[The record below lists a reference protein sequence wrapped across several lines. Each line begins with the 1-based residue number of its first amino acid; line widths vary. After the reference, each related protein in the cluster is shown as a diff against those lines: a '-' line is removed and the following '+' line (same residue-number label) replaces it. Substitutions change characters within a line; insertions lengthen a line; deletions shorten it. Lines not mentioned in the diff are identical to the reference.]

1 MSVIAR
7 GQITL
12 VDLNDIITQPT
23 PPDKP
28 KEDMLWM
35 NTGVNPPVLMVY
47 KGGQWIKQDD
57 FTETEEYK
65 TITTT
70 LKKNTSEIQTLKNEI
85 DLKVSQTEVV
95 NTVNTAINKTETKFN
110 ESISDINI
118 SLDGITNTVSR
129 VESNV
134 STIDGKVNSLNTKMS
149 AVEQKVTPDAIIN
162 TVKASQ
168 TNGKNTFVQ
177 TSTWEQ
183 KNDEIVA
190 TFKSSGGYNIL
201 RNGKATLDTSFWA
214 SNGGGISRSTDSIY
228 KTCFKTTLPSGIKYN
243 GEDNSGSVRL
253 KNNTHYVYEAMI
265 KSSTVISGGSAAP
278 LYFWCG
284 ATATTTGQ
292 SQCSIVDYQQA
303 VPKTNTWTKCYV
315 HILTKA
321 SGEVWFTPFIYT
333 GGSLTGDIWVTE
345 ISLSESSISL
355 PYTPHPNEVYDG
367 IVSID
372 KNGVTVSASNVN
384 SKTNM
389 SANGF
394 KITKVRENED
404 VFKVDRNGE
413 LSIKGKITVTSG
425 SQVPTNVLQGTIS
438 NSQLATD
445 IKNDIAAGVNASSV
459 ASAAQS
465 VANAAQT
472 AANSAN
478 TKAENAQN
486 TANTANTNA
495 TNAQNTANSAN
506 TKAENAQST
515 ASSVKTTVDN
525 NSNKWTQAYDNVK
538 RWAYNGAT
546 TGSTTINGGF
556 IQTNTIVADK
566 IAVGDFNNYAL
577 VSPDNLMGNW
587 TVENIANSNEKWLVR
602 KNITRDTIISKWY
615 TCKGGETFRL
625 SADIFTNAKGSPT
638 NSTDAPEFRGVAI
651 AIFSESATGKKYYQF
666 ASRVTNS
673 TGTSSGTVTLNS
685 DAIKFAIYIRFDA
698 FPTYSGTIKIKNATV
713 NRMSN
718 GELIV
723 DGSIT
728 TNKITANGISAQVIK
743 TGILQS
749 TNSKSRI
756 NLDNGNFNLGSTSD
770 STYLKYESG
779 TLEIK
784 GKMVFASG
792 TTFPDEVQNSN
803 LTNSI
808 AESLSAANNALGLI
822 GPLQDTINNWSSISN
837 GTTLIDGGKI
847 LTGSIKADTL
857 DVKGLTVRHSTKNY
871 VTFAISAEGDV
882 SVDGNLQS
890 SNYSSDLGYSI
901 TTDGNAIFNQAT
913 VRGDIIL
920 PQAGMTN
927 FGGQIGNEN
936 IALKTNQG
944 TTGWDW
950 SLQTGGKTTSE
961 VIEDGVKCC
970 KLTRDNVASTGRSY
984 ISYSHINR
992 SAYKPNT
999 KYTVS
1004 FDVKAPTSTQLN
1016 ISLKCEDSSNAI
1028 SNEAKT
1034 TNLIANEWTKCSVV
1048 LTTLATLPSATN
1060 QVLYITGMNSS
1071 PGSTY
1076 IFKNLK
1082 IELGTEV
1089 TPWCPAKVEQTGDNI
1104 RLWAGASYN
1113 GRESAPFR
1121 VNQNG
1126 ELFASKGTFSGKVIS
1141 EEVNIGK
1148 IHLHDNAIVIDNA
1161 VATLSEEG
1169 QIYRIQP
1176 LHDSGNPYIKL
1187 DPSLAQFNVDVNLG
1201 NKIKYSHSSSKITTN
1216 GATIEFNGNQ
1226 ALSKVWYNP
1235 NSGETSGLNFTANS
1249 NGGHHVIRHSGS
1261 AENLGSLIFDNEGAT
1276 GSKGDFAFTRKN
1288 FNENVKVFVDGELN
1302 IKEKI
1307 TNTKNNI
1314 EQRYTS
1320 KGIFFYAG

>member
-28 KEDMLWM
+28 KENMLWM

-110 ESISDINI
+110 ESISDINV
-118 SLDGITNTVSR
+118 SLEGITNTVSR

-134 STIDGKVNSLNTKMS
+134 SAIDGKVNTLNTKMNT
-149 AVEQKVTPDAIIN
+149 VEQKVTPDAIVN
-162 TVKASQ
+162 TVKTSQ

-177 TSTWEQ
+177 TTTWEQ
-183 KNDEIVA
+183 KNNEII
-190 TFKSSGGYNIL
+190 TSFKSSGGYNHIY
-201 RNGKATLDTSFWA
+201 NG
-214 SNGGGISRSTDSIY
+214 
-228 KTCFKTTLPSGIKYN
+228 CFKDGLKFWDKWGSPTLSTKVDTGNGYGHSLSIRTTAVNQGVKQIINDLEVNKKYTF
-243 GEDNSGSVRL
+243 SA
-253 KNNTHYVYEAMI
+253 YVYTWANDDCGIQVKSGDFYYSSHTI
-265 KSSTVISGGSAAP
+265 KA
-278 LYFWCG
+278 
-284 ATATTTGQ
+284 
-292 SQCSIVDYQQA
+292 
-303 VPKTNTWTKCYV
+303 NTWTKLY
-315 HILTKA
+315 ITFTAKA
-321 SGEVWFTPFIYT
+321 TSAEVQLGRGSWGANGEHLYSAVQFEE
-333 GGSLTGDIWVTE
+333 GD
-345 ISLSESSISL
+345 LSTAW
-355 PYTPHPNEVYDG
+355 TPHPSEVYDG
-367 IVSID
+367 IIAMN
-372 KNGVTVSASNVN
+372 KEGITVSASNVN

-404 VFKVDRNGE
+404 VFKVDQDGE
-413 LSIKGKITVTSG
+413 LNIKGKITVVSG

-438 NSQLATD
+438 NNQLATD
-445 IKNDIAAGVNASSV
+445 IKNDIATGVNASSV
-459 ASAAQS
+459 ATAAQNT
-465 VANAAQT
+465 ANA
-472 AANSAN
+472 
-478 TKAENAQN
+478 AQN

-495 TNAQNTANSAN
+495 TSAQNAANSAN
-506 TKAENAQST
+506 TKATNAENT
-515 ASSVKTTVDN
+515 ANSVKNTVDN
-525 NSNKWTQAYDNVK
+525 NSTKWTQAYDNVK

-546 TGSTTINGGF
+546 TGSTTINGGL

-587 TVENIANSNEKWLVR
+587 TVENIANSNEKWLVQ
-602 KNITRDTIISKWY
+602 KTVTRDTIISKWY

-625 SADIFTNAKGSPT
+625 SADIYTNAKGSPT
-638 NSTDAPEFRGVAI
+638 NSTNAPEFRGVAI

-673 TGTSSGTVTLNS
+673 TGTSSGTITLNS
-685 DAIKFAIYIRFDA
+685 DAIKFAVYIQFDA

-822 GPLQDTINNWSSISN
+822 KPLQDTINDWSSISN

-882 SVDGNLQS
+882 SVDGKLQS

-936 IALKTNQG
+936 LATGTANILEIKGYNTTNQTAQPWG
-944 TTGWDW
+944 LVS
-950 SLQTGGKTTSE
+950 SL
-961 VIEDGVKCC
+961 V
-970 KLTRDNVASTGRSY
+970 N
-984 ISYSHINR
+984 NR
-992 SAYKPNT
+992 KI
-999 KYTVS
+999 TVS
-1004 FDVKAPTSTQLN
+1004 FDYETT
-1016 ISLKCEDSSNAI
+1016 SNATGTFYFQCGGPFYGGLSPKKDVSKEPKGHLVNTVDI
-1028 SNEAKT
+1028 NTGDKDFSKVSIRLDNFNGT
-1034 TNLIANEWTKCSVV
+1034 
-1048 LTTLATLPSATN
+1048 LTIKN
-1060 QVLYITGMNSS
+1060 
-1071 PGSTY
+1071 
-1076 IFKNLK
+1076 FKV
-1082 IELGTEV
+1082 ELGSQS
-1089 TPWCPAKVEQTGDNI
+1089 TPWCPAKSEQTGDNI
-1104 RLWAGASYN
+1104 RIWAGATYS

-1148 IHLHDNAIVIDNA
+1148 IHLHDNAIVIDNS
-1161 VATLSEEG
+1161 VATLDEDG

-1176 LHDSGNPYIKL
+1176 RHDSGNPHIKL

-1201 NKIKYSHSSSKITTN
+1201 NKIKYKHSDNKLLMN
-1216 GATIEFNGNQ
+1216 GATLELAGPQ
-1226 ALSKVWYNP
+1226 ALSKITYNP
-1235 NSGETSGLNFTANS
+1235 GEGATSGLNFFATAN
-1249 NGGHHVIRHSGS
+1249 GGQHVIRHSGS

-1288 FNENVKVFVDGELN
+1288 FNENVKVFVDGEAN

>member
-35 NTGVNPPVLMVY
+35 NTGVNPPVLMIY

-95 NTVNTAINKTETKFN
+95 NTVNTAINKSETKIN
-110 ESISDINI
+110 ETISDINI
-118 SLDGITNTVSR
+118 SLEGITNTVSR

-134 STIDGKVNSLNTKMS
+134 STIDGKVNSLNTKMD
-149 AVEQKVTPDAIIN
+149 AVEQKVTPDAIVN
-162 TVKASQ
+162 EVKKSQ

-183 KNDEIVA
+183 KNNEII
-190 TFKSSGGYNIL
+190 TSFKSSGGYNHIY
-201 RNGKATLDTSFWA
+201 NG
-214 SNGGGISRSTDSIY
+214 
-228 KTCFKTTLPSGIKYN
+228 CFKDGLKFWDKWGSPTLSTKVDTGNGYGHSLSIRTTAVNQGVKQIINDLEVNKKYTF
-243 GEDNSGSVRL
+243 SA
-253 KNNTHYVYEAMI
+253 YVYTWANDDCGIQVKSGDFYYSSHTI
-265 KSSTVISGGSAAP
+265 KA
-278 LYFWCG
+278 
-284 ATATTTGQ
+284 
-292 SQCSIVDYQQA
+292 
-303 VPKTNTWTKCYV
+303 NTWTKLY
-315 HILTKA
+315 ITFTAKA
-321 SGEVWFTPFIYT
+321 TSAEVQLGRGSWGANGEHLYSAVQFEE
-333 GGSLTGDIWVTE
+333 GD
-345 ISLSESSISL
+345 LSTAW
-355 PYTPHPNEVYDG
+355 TPHPSEVYDG
-367 IVSID
+367 IIAMN
-372 KNGVTVSASNVN
+372 KEGITVSASNVN

-404 VFKVDRNGE
+404 VFKVDQNGE
-413 LSIKGKITVTSG
+413 LNIKGKITVVSG

-438 NSQLATD
+438 NNQLATD
-445 IKNDIAAGVNASSV
+445 IKNDIATGVNASSV
-459 ASAAQS
+459 ASAAQNA
-465 VANAAQT
+465 ANA
-472 AANSAN
+472 
-478 TKAENAQN
+478 AQN

-495 TNAQNTANSAN
+495 TAAQNAANSAN
-506 TKAENAQST
+506 TKATNAENT
-515 ASSVKTTVDN
+515 ANSVKNTVDN
-525 NSNKWTQAYDNVK
+525 NSTKWTQAYDNVK

-546 TGSTTINGGF
+546 TGSTTINGGL

-577 VSPDNLMGNW
+577 VSPDNLMDNW
-587 TVENIANSNEKWLVR
+587 TIENIANSNEKWLAQKTV
-602 KNITRDTIISKWY
+602 TRDTIISKWY

-638 NSTDAPEFRGVAI
+638 NSTNAPEFRGVAI
-651 AIFSESATGKKYYQF
+651 AIFSESATGKKYYQY

-673 TGTSSGTVTLNS
+673 TGTSSGTVTLNR
-685 DAIKFAIYIRFDA
+685 DAIKFAVYIQFDA
-698 FPTYSGTIKIKNATV
+698 YPTYSGTIKIKNATV

-822 GPLQDTINNWSSISN
+822 KPLQDTINNWSSVSN

-882 SVDGNLQS
+882 SVDGKLQS

-944 TTGWDW
+944 TTGWGW
-950 SLQTGGKTTSE
+950 GLQTGGKTISE
-961 VIEDGVKCC
+961 VIEDGIRCC
-970 KLTRDNVASTGRSY
+970 KLTRDNVASTGWSY

-992 SAYKPNT
+992 SVYKPNT

-1004 FDVKAPTSTQLN
+1004 FDVKASASTQLN
-1016 ISLKCEDSSNAI
+1016 ISLKCGNSSDPI

-1034 TNLIANEWTKCSVV
+1034 VNLNTNDWTKCSVT

-1082 IELGTEV
+1082 IELGSEA
-1089 TPWCPAKVEQTGDNI
+1089 TPWCPAKAEQTGDNI
-1104 RLWAGASYN
+1104 RIWAGATYS

-1148 IHLHDNAIVIDNA
+1148 IHLHDNAIVIDNS
-1161 VATLSEEG
+1161 VATLDEDG

-1176 LHDSGNPYIKL
+1176 RHDSGNPHIKL

-1201 NKIKYSHSSSKITTN
+1201 NKIKYKHSDNKLLMN
-1216 GATIEFNGNQ
+1216 GATLELAGPQ
-1226 ALSKVWYNP
+1226 ALSKITYNP
-1235 NSGETSGLNFTANS
+1235 GEGATSGLNFFATAN
-1249 NGGHHVIRHSGS
+1249 GGQHVIRHSGS

-1288 FNENVKVFVDGELN
+1288 FNENVKVFVDGEAN

>member
-28 KEDMLWM
+28 KENMLWM

-70 LKKNTSEIQTLKNEI
+70 LKKNTSDIQILKEEI
-85 DLKVSQTEVV
+85 DLKVSQTDVT
-95 NTVNTAINKTETKFN
+95 NTVNTAINASETKIN
-110 ESISDINI
+110 ETISGINL
-118 SLDGITNTVSR
+118 SLEGITDTVSR
-129 VESNV
+129 VEANV
-134 STIDGKVNSLNTKMS
+134 STIDGEVSTLNTKMD
-149 AVEQKVTPDAIIN
+149 AVERKVTSEAIVN
-162 TVKASQ
+162 TVKTSQ

-177 TSTWEQ
+177 TTTWEQ
-183 KNDEIVA
+183 KNNEII
-190 TFKSSGGYNIL
+190 TSFKSSGGYNHIY
-201 RNGKATLDTSFWA
+201 NG
-214 SNGGGISRSTDSIY
+214 
-228 KTCFKTTLPSGIKYN
+228 CFKDGLKFWDKWGSPTLATKVDTGNGYGHSLSIRTTANNQGVKQIINDLEVNKKYTF
-243 GEDNSGSVRL
+243 SA
-253 KNNTHYVYEAMI
+253 YVYTWANDDCGIQVKSGDFYYSSHTI
-265 KSSTVISGGSAAP
+265 KA
-278 LYFWCG
+278 
-284 ATATTTGQ
+284 
-292 SQCSIVDYQQA
+292 
-303 VPKTNTWTKCYV
+303 NTWTKLS
-315 HILTKA
+315 IPFTAKA
-321 SGEVWFTPFIYT
+321 TSAEVQLGRGSWGANGEHLYSAVQFEE
-333 GGSLTGDIWVTE
+333 GD
-345 ISLSESSISL
+345 LS
-355 PYTPHPNEVYDG
+355 TAWNPHPSEVYDG
-367 IVSID
+367 IIAMNKD
-372 KNGVTVSASNVN
+372 GITVSASNVN

-404 VFKVDRNGE
+404 VFKVDQNGE
-413 LSIKGKITVTSG
+413 LSIKGKITVVSG
-425 SQVPTNVLQGTIS
+425 SRVPTNVLQGTIS
-438 NSQLATD
+438 NNQLDTD
-445 IKNDIAAGVNASSV
+445 IKRDIATGVNASSV
-459 ASAAQS
+459 ATAAQE
-465 VANAAQT
+465 
-472 AANSAN
+472 AAN
-478 TKAENAQN
+478 TAQN

-495 TNAQNTANSAN
+495 TNAQNTADSAKN
-506 TKAENAQST
+506 KATTAENT
-515 ASSVKTTVDN
+515 ANAVKNTVDN
-525 NSNKWTQAYDNVK
+525 NSTKWTQAYDNVK

-546 TGSTTINGGF
+546 TGSTTINGGL

-602 KNITRDTIISKWY
+602 KTTTRDTIISKWY

-625 SADIFTNAKGSPT
+625 SADIYTNAKGSPT

-673 TGTSSGTVTLNS
+673 TGTSSGTITLSN
-685 DAIKFAIYIRFDA
+685 DARKFAVYIQFDA
-698 FPTYSGTIKIKNATV
+698 YPTYSGTIKIKNATV
-713 NRMSN
+713 NRMAN

-770 STYLKYESG
+770 STYLKYEGG

-803 LTNSI
+803 LTDSI

-822 GPLQDTINNWSSISN
+822 KPLEDTINNWSSTSS

-857 DVKGLTVRHSTKNY
+857 DVKGLTVRHSTKNH
-871 VTFAISAEGDV
+871 VTFAISAQGDV
-882 SVDGNLQS
+882 SVDGKLQS

-944 TTGWDW
+944 TTGWNW
-950 SLQTGGKTTSE
+950 ALQSGGRTISE
-961 VIEDGVKCC
+961 VIEDGIKCC
-970 KLTRDNVASTGRSY
+970 KFTRDNTASTGWSY

-992 SAYKPNT
+992 SVYKPNT

-1004 FDVKAPTSTQLN
+1004 FDVKASGSTQLGVG
-1016 ISLKCEDSSNAI
+1016 IMSGDSSNQLC
-1028 SNEAKT
+1028 SLVKT
-1034 TNLIANEWTKCSVV
+1034 VNLNANAWTKCSVV
-1048 LTTLATLPSATN
+1048 LTTVATFPSATN
-1060 QVLYITGMNSS
+1060 QVLYINGLDSS
-1071 PGSTY
+1071 TGSTY

-1082 IELGTEV
+1082 IELGTEA

-1104 RLWAGASYN
+1104 RIWAGATYS

-1126 ELFASKGTFSGKVIS
+1126 ELFASKGTFSGKVVS

-1148 IHLHDNAIVIDNA
+1148 IHLHDNAIVIDNS
-1161 VATLSEEG
+1161 VATLDEEG

-1176 LHDSGNPYIKL
+1176 LHDSGNPHIKL

-1201 NKIKYSHSSSKITTN
+1201 TKIKYKHSNNKLSMN
-1216 GATIEFNGNQ
+1216 GATLELTGAQ
-1226 ALSKVWYNP
+1226 ALSKITYNP
-1235 NSGETSGLNFTANS
+1235 GGGATSGLNFFATS
-1249 NGGHHVIRHSGS
+1249 NGGQHVIRHSGVS
-1261 AENLGSLIFDNEGAT
+1261 EYAGALIFDNEGVQGT
-1276 GSKGDFAFTRKN
+1276 KGDFVFTQGN
-1288 FNENVKVFVDGELN
+1288 LNGQVKVHIDGEAN

>member
-28 KEDMLWM
+28 KENMLWM

-70 LKKNTSEIQTLKNEI
+70 LKKNTSEIQTLKEEI
-85 DLKVSQTEVV
+85 DLKVSQTDVT
-95 NTVNTAINKTETKFN
+95 NTVNNAIQSSETKIN
-110 ESISDINI
+110 ETISDINI
-118 SLDGITNTVSR
+118 SLEGITTTVSR
-129 VESNV
+129 VETNV
-134 STIDGKVNSLNTKMS
+134 SAIDGKVSSLNTKMS
-149 AVEQKVTPDAIIN
+149 EVEQKVTPDAIVN
-162 TVKASQ
+162 EVKKSQ

-214 SNGGGISRSTDSIY
+214 SNGGGISRTTDSIY
-228 KTCFKTTLPSGIKYN
+228 KTCFQTSLPSGIKYN
-243 GEDNSGSVRL
+243 GGDSGGAIRL

-265 KSSTVISGGSAAP
+265 YSRTAIEGNAATPLHYWCDTAAGTGGKTQCTVID
-278 LYFWCG
+278 Y
-284 ATATTTGQ
+284 
-292 SQCSIVDYQQA
+292 SQR
-303 VPKTNTWTKCYV
+303 VPKINTWTKCYI
-315 HILTKA
+315 HFLTKP
-321 SGEVWFTPFIYT
+321 SGEVWFTPFVYT

-345 ISLSESSISL
+345 LSLSESSISL

-404 VFKVDRNGE
+404 VFKVDQNGE
-413 LSIKGKITVTSG
+413 LSIKGKITVVSG
-425 SQVPTNVLQGTIS
+425 STVPTNVLQGTIS
-438 NSQLATD
+438 NDQLATN
-445 IKNDIAAGVNASSV
+445 IKNDIATGVNASSV
-459 ASAAQS
+459 ASAAQNA
-465 VANAAQT
+465 ANA
-472 AANSAN
+472 
-478 TKAENAQN
+478 AQN

-495 TNAQNTANSAN
+495 TNAQNTADSAKS
-506 TKAENAQST
+506 KAENAQST
-515 ASSVKTTVDN
+515 ANSVKNTVDN
-525 NSNKWTQAYDNVK
+525 NSTKWTQAYDNVK
-538 RWAYNGAT
+538 RWAYNGAI
-546 TGSTTINGGF
+546 TGSTTINGGL

-587 TVENIANSNEKWLVR
+587 TVENIANSNEKWLVQ
-602 KNITRDTIISKWY
+602 KNVNRDTIISKWY

-625 SADIFTNAKGSPT
+625 SADIYTNAKGSPT
-638 NSTDAPEFRGVAI
+638 NSTNAPEFRGVAI
-651 AIFSESATGKKYYQF
+651 GIFSESATGKRYYQY

-673 TGTSSGTVTLNS
+673 TGTSSGTVTLYN
-685 DAIKFAIYIRFDA
+685 DAIKFAIYIQFDA

-713 NRMSN
+713 NRMAN

-743 TGILQS
+743 TGTLQS

-803 LTNSI
+803 LTDSI

-822 GPLQDTINNWSSISN
+822 KPLQDTINNWSSVSN

-857 DVKGLTVRHSTKNY
+857 DVKGLTVRHSTKNH
-871 VTFAISAEGDV
+871 VTFAISPEGDV
-882 SVDGNLQS
+882 LVDGKLQS

-901 TTDGNAIFNQAT
+901 TTDGKAILNQAT

-927 FGGQIGNEN
+927 FGDYNKFVNLMKNTTFESGYITPWTSTGKAVSVFSNVGHGFPQHIKGLAFYGN
-936 IALKTNQG
+936 TVG
-944 TTGWDW
+944 TTTVLTYKFDT
-950 SLQTGGKTTSE
+950 SLVKP
-961 VIEDGVKCC
+961 GVKY
-970 KLTRDNVASTGRSY
+970 T
-984 ISYSHINR
+984 YSHHAWSDKASRIWIGVYYNNGSNYVTLQDKSGDATSKHNYNRESFSFTLPQGATNPELRIYHYGIINDGDR
-992 SAYKPNT
+992 GGYWLVQP
-999 KYTVS
+999 
-1004 FDVKAPTSTQLN
+1004 QLN
-1016 ISLKCEDSSNAI
+1016 EGELKDWTYSSLD
-1028 SNEAKT
+1028 
-1034 TNLIANEWTKCSVV
+1034 NLN
-1048 LTTLATLPSATN
+1048 P
-1060 QVLYITGMNSS
+1060 
-1071 PGSTY
+1071 
-1076 IFKNLK
+1076 
-1082 IELGTEV
+1082 
-1089 TPWCPAKVEQTGDNI
+1089 I
-1104 RLWAGASYN
+1104 RIWAGATYN
-1113 GRESAPFR
+1113 DRDNAPFR
-1121 VNQNG
+1121 VTQNG

-1148 IHLHDNAIVIDNA
+1148 IHLHDNAIVIDNS
-1161 VATLSEEG
+1161 VATLDEEG

-1176 LHDSGNPYIKL
+1176 LHDSGSPHIKL

-1201 NKIKYSHSSSKITTN
+1201 NKIKYKHSDNKLLMNGATLELTGPKALSKIT
-1216 GATIEFNGNQ
+1216 
-1226 ALSKVWYNP
+1226 YNP
-1235 NSGETSGLNFTANS
+1235 GEGATSGLNFFATAN
-1249 NGGHHVIRHSGS
+1249 GGQHIIRHSGT
-1261 AENLGSLIFDNEGAT
+1261 ADNIGALIFDNEGVRGT
-1276 GSKGDFAFTRKN
+1276 KGDFIFTQGN
-1288 FNENVKVFVDGELN
+1288 LNGQVKVHIDGEAN

>member
-28 KEDMLWM
+28 KENMLWM

-110 ESISDINI
+110 ESISDINV
-118 SLDGITNTVSR
+118 SLEGITNTVSR

-134 STIDGKVNSLNTKMS
+134 SAIDGKVNTLNTKMNT
-149 AVEQKVTPDAIIN
+149 VEQKVTPDAIVN
-162 TVKASQ
+162 TVKTSQ

-177 TSTWEQ
+177 TTTWEQ
-183 KNDEIVA
+183 KNNEII
-190 TFKSSGGYNIL
+190 TSFKSSGGYNHIY
-201 RNGKATLDTSFWA
+201 NG
-214 SNGGGISRSTDSIY
+214 
-228 KTCFKTTLPSGIKYN
+228 CFKDGLKFWDKWGSPTLSTKVDTGNGYGHSLSIRTTAVNQGVKQIINDLEVNKKYTF
-243 GEDNSGSVRL
+243 SA
-253 KNNTHYVYEAMI
+253 YVYTWANDDCGIQVKSGDFYYSSHTI
-265 KSSTVISGGSAAP
+265 KA
-278 LYFWCG
+278 
-284 ATATTTGQ
+284 
-292 SQCSIVDYQQA
+292 
-303 VPKTNTWTKCYV
+303 NTWTKLY
-315 HILTKA
+315 ITFTAKA
-321 SGEVWFTPFIYT
+321 TSAEVQLGRGSWGANGEHLYSAVQFEE
-333 GGSLTGDIWVTE
+333 GD
-345 ISLSESSISL
+345 LSTAW
-355 PYTPHPNEVYDG
+355 TPHPSEVYDG
-367 IVSID
+367 IIAMN
-372 KNGVTVSASNVN
+372 KEGITVSASNVN

-404 VFKVDRNGE
+404 VFKVDQNGE
-413 LSIKGKITVTSG
+413 LNIKGKITVVSG

-438 NSQLATD
+438 NNQLATD
-445 IKNDIAAGVNASSV
+445 IKNDIATGVNASSV
-459 ASAAQS
+459 ATAAQNT
-465 VANAAQT
+465 ANA
-472 AANSAN
+472 
-478 TKAENAQN
+478 AQN

-495 TNAQNTANSAN
+495 TSAQNAANSAN
-506 TKAENAQST
+506 TKATNAENT
-515 ASSVKTTVDN
+515 ANSVKNTVDN
-525 NSNKWTQAYDNVK
+525 NSTKWTQAYDNVK

-546 TGSTTINGGF
+546 TGSTTINGGL

-587 TVENIANSNEKWLVR
+587 TVENIANSNEKWLVQ
-602 KNITRDTIISKWY
+602 KNVNRDTIISKWY

-625 SADIFTNAKGSPT
+625 SADIYTNAKGSPT
-638 NSTDAPEFRGVAI
+638 NSTNAPEFRGVAI

-673 TGTSSGTVTLNS
+673 TGTSSGTITLNS
-685 DAIKFAIYIRFDA
+685 DAIKFAVYIQFDA

-822 GPLQDTINNWSSISN
+822 KPLQDTINDWSSISN

-882 SVDGNLQS
+882 SVDGKLQS

-936 IALKTNQG
+936 LATGTANILEIKGYNTTNQTAQPWG
-944 TTGWDW
+944 LVS
-950 SLQTGGKTTSE
+950 SL
-961 VIEDGVKCC
+961 V
-970 KLTRDNVASTGRSY
+970 N
-984 ISYSHINR
+984 NR
-992 SAYKPNT
+992 KI
-999 KYTVS
+999 TVS
-1004 FDVKAPTSTQLN
+1004 FDYETT
-1016 ISLKCEDSSNAI
+1016 SNATGTFYFQCGGPFYGGLSPKKDVSKEPKGHLVNTVDI
-1028 SNEAKT
+1028 NTGDKDFSKVSIRLDNFNGT
-1034 TNLIANEWTKCSVV
+1034 
-1048 LTTLATLPSATN
+1048 LTIKN
-1060 QVLYITGMNSS
+1060 
-1071 PGSTY
+1071 
-1076 IFKNLK
+1076 FKV
-1082 IELGTEV
+1082 ELGSQS
-1089 TPWCPAKVEQTGDNI
+1089 TPWCPAKSEQTGDNI
-1104 RLWAGASYN
+1104 RIWAGATYS

-1148 IHLHDNAIVIDNA
+1148 IHLHDNAIVIDNS
-1161 VATLSEEG
+1161 VATLDEDG

-1176 LHDSGNPYIKL
+1176 RHDSGNPHIKL

-1201 NKIKYSHSSSKITTN
+1201 NKIKYKHSDNKLLMN
-1216 GATIEFNGNQ
+1216 GATLELAGPQ
-1226 ALSKVWYNP
+1226 ALSKITYNP
-1235 NSGETSGLNFTANS
+1235 GEGATSGLNFFATAN
-1249 NGGHHVIRHSGS
+1249 GGQHVIRHSGS

-1288 FNENVKVFVDGELN
+1288 FNENVKVFVDGEAN

>member
-28 KEDMLWM
+28 KENMLWM

-110 ESISDINI
+110 ESISDINV
-118 SLDGITNTVSR
+118 SLEGITNTVSR

-134 STIDGKVNSLNTKMS
+134 SAIDGKVNTLNTKMNT
-149 AVEQKVTPDAIIN
+149 VEQKVTPDAIVN
-162 TVKASQ
+162 TVKTSQ

-177 TSTWEQ
+177 TTTWEQ
-183 KNDEIVA
+183 KNNEII
-190 TFKSSGGYNIL
+190 TSFKSSGGYNHIY
-201 RNGKATLDTSFWA
+201 NG
-214 SNGGGISRSTDSIY
+214 
-228 KTCFKTTLPSGIKYN
+228 CFKDGLKFWDKWGSPTLSTKVDTGNGYGHSLSIRTTAVNQGVKQIINDLEVNKKYTF
-243 GEDNSGSVRL
+243 SA
-253 KNNTHYVYEAMI
+253 YVYTWANDDCGIQVKSGDFYYSSHTI
-265 KSSTVISGGSAAP
+265 KA
-278 LYFWCG
+278 
-284 ATATTTGQ
+284 
-292 SQCSIVDYQQA
+292 
-303 VPKTNTWTKCYV
+303 NTWTKLY
-315 HILTKA
+315 ITFTAKA
-321 SGEVWFTPFIYT
+321 TSAEVQLGRGSWGANGEHLYSAVQFEE
-333 GGSLTGDIWVTE
+333 GD
-345 ISLSESSISL
+345 LSTAW
-355 PYTPHPNEVYDG
+355 TPHPSEVYDG
-367 IVSID
+367 IIAMN
-372 KNGVTVSASNVN
+372 KEGITVSASNVN

-404 VFKVDRNGE
+404 VFKVDQDGE
-413 LSIKGKITVTSG
+413 LNIKGKITVVSG

-438 NSQLATD
+438 NNQLATD
-445 IKNDIAAGVNASSV
+445 IKNDIATGVNASSV
-459 ASAAQS
+459 ATAAQNT
-465 VANAAQT
+465 ANA
-472 AANSAN
+472 
-478 TKAENAQN
+478 AQN

-495 TNAQNTANSAN
+495 TAAQNAANSAN
-506 TKAENAQST
+506 TKATNAENT
-515 ASSVKTTVDN
+515 ANSVKNTVDN
-525 NSNKWTQAYDNVK
+525 NSTKWTQAYDNVK

-546 TGSTTINGGF
+546 TGSTTINGGL

-587 TVENIANSNEKWLVR
+587 TVENIANSNEKWLVQ
-602 KNITRDTIISKWY
+602 KTITRDTIISKWY

-625 SADIFTNAKGSPT
+625 SADIYTNAKGSPT
-638 NSTDAPEFRGVAI
+638 NSTNAPEFRGVAI

-673 TGTSSGTVTLNS
+673 TGTSSGTITLNS
-685 DAIKFAIYIRFDA
+685 DAIKFAIYIQFDA

-713 NRMSN
+713 NRMAN

-822 GPLQDTINNWSSISN
+822 KPLQDTINDWSSISN

-882 SVDGNLQS
+882 SVDGKLQS

-936 IALKTNQG
+936 LATGTANILEIKGYNTTNQTAQPWG
-944 TTGWDW
+944 LVS
-950 SLQTGGKTTSE
+950 SL
-961 VIEDGVKCC
+961 V
-970 KLTRDNVASTGRSY
+970 N
-984 ISYSHINR
+984 NR
-992 SAYKPNT
+992 KI
-999 KYTVS
+999 TVS
-1004 FDVKAPTSTQLN
+1004 FDYETT
-1016 ISLKCEDSSNAI
+1016 SNATGTFYFQCGGPFYGGLSPKKDVSKEPKGHLVNTVDI
-1028 SNEAKT
+1028 NTGDKDFSKVSIRLDNFNGT
-1034 TNLIANEWTKCSVV
+1034 
-1048 LTTLATLPSATN
+1048 LTIKN
-1060 QVLYITGMNSS
+1060 
-1071 PGSTY
+1071 
-1076 IFKNLK
+1076 FKV
-1082 IELGTEV
+1082 ELGSQS
-1089 TPWCPAKVEQTGDNI
+1089 TPWCPAKSEQTGDNI
-1104 RLWAGASYN
+1104 RIWAGATYS

-1148 IHLHDNAIVIDNA
+1148 IHLHDNAIVIDNS
-1161 VATLSEEG
+1161 VATLDEDG

-1176 LHDSGNPYIKL
+1176 RHDSGNPHIKL

-1201 NKIKYSHSSSKITTN
+1201 NKIKYKHSDNKLLMN
-1216 GATIEFNGNQ
+1216 GATLELAGPQ
-1226 ALSKVWYNP
+1226 ALSKITYNP
-1235 NSGETSGLNFTANS
+1235 GEGATSGLNFFATAN
-1249 NGGHHVIRHSGS
+1249 GGQHVIRHSGS

-1288 FNENVKVFVDGELN
+1288 FNENVKVFVDGEAN

>member
-28 KEDMLWM
+28 KENMLWM

-70 LKKNTSEIQTLKNEI
+70 LKKTTSEIQTLKEEI
-85 DLKVSQTEVV
+85 DLKVSQTDVT

-134 STIDGKVNSLNTKMS
+134 STIDGKVNTLNTKMS
-149 AVEQKVTPDAIIN
+149 EVEQKVTSDAIVN
-162 TVKASQ
+162 TVKKSQ

-201 RNGKATLDTSFWA
+201 RNGKATLDTSFWV

-228 KTCFKTTLPSGIKYN
+228 KTCFKTALPSGIKYN
-243 GEDNSGSVRL
+243 GGDNGGGSIRL

-265 KSSTVISGGSAAP
+265 KSSTAISGGSAAP
-278 LYFWCG
+278 LHFWCG
-284 ATATTTGQ
+284 ATATTSGQ
-292 SQCSIVDYQQA
+292 SQCTIVDYQQS

-321 SGEVWFTPFIYT
+321 SGEVWFVPFIYT

-389 SANGF
+389 SADGF

-404 VFKVDRNGE
+404 VFKVDQNGE
-413 LSIKGKITVTSG
+413 LSIKGKITVVSG
-425 SQVPTNVLQGTIS
+425 SKVPTNVLQGTIS
-438 NSQLATD
+438 NNQLDTD
-445 IKNDIAAGVNASSV
+445 IKRDIATGVNASSV
-459 ASAAQS
+459 ATAAQE
-465 VANAAQT
+465 
-472 AANSAN
+472 AAN
-478 TKAENAQN
+478 TAQN

-495 TNAQNTANSAN
+495 TNAQNTADSAKSKA
-506 TKAENAQST
+506 TTAENT
-515 ASSVKTTVDN
+515 ANSVKNTVDS
-525 NSNKWTQAYDNVK
+525 NSTKWTQAYDNVK

-546 TGSTTINGGF
+546 TGSTTINGGL

-602 KNITRDTIISKWY
+602 KTITRDTIISKWY

-638 NSTDAPEFRGVAI
+638 NSTNAPEFRGVAI
-651 AIFSESATGKKYYQF
+651 GIFSESATGTKYYQY

-673 TGTSSGTVTLNS
+673 TGTSSGTVTLYN
-685 DAIKFAIYIRFDA
+685 DAIKFAVYIQFEA
-698 FPTYSGTIKIKNATV
+698 YPTYSGTIKIKNATV

-792 TTFPDEVQNSN
+792 TVFPDEVQNSN
-803 LTNSI
+803 LTDSI
-808 AESLSAANNALGLI
+808 SESLTAANNALGFI
-822 GPLQDTINNWSSISN
+822 KPLQDTINNWSSTSS

-857 DVKGLTVRHSTKNY
+857 DVKGLTVRHSTKNH

-882 SVDGNLQS
+882 SVDGKLQS

-936 IALKTNQG
+936 LAKETTAKKDFKGSNTENQCF
-944 TTGWDW
+944 T
-950 SLQTGGKTTSE
+950 LF
-961 VIEDGVKCC
+961 
-970 KLTRDNVASTGRSY
+970 KLDYTIVQ
-984 ISYSHINR
+984 NR
-992 SAYKPNT
+992 QI
-999 KYTVS
+999 TVS
-1004 FDVKAPTSTQLN
+1004 FDYEATANATGTFRVQTGGPFYTNLSDSVNVAKAPKGKIVKTLTVNTGNSTF
-1016 ISLKCEDSSNAI
+1016 NAAQVRLDNFNGTLTI
-1028 SNEAKT
+1028 QNVKVEYGAEA
-1034 TNLIANEWTKCSVV
+1034 
-1048 LTTLATLPSATN
+1048 
-1060 QVLYITGMNSS
+1060 
-1071 PGSTY
+1071 
-1076 IFKNLK
+1076 
-1082 IELGTEV
+1082 
-1089 TPWCPAKVEQTGDNI
+1089 TPWCPAKAEQTGDNI
-1104 RLWAGASYN
+1104 RIWAGATYS

-1126 ELFASKGTFSGKVIS
+1126 ELFASKGTFSGKVVS

-1148 IHLHDNAIVIDNA
+1148 IHLHDNAIVIDNS
-1161 VATLSEEG
+1161 VATLDEEG

-1176 LHDSGNPYIKL
+1176 LHDSGNPHIKL

-1201 NKIKYSHSSSKITTN
+1201 NKIKYKYSNNKLTMNGATLELTGAQTLSKIT
-1216 GATIEFNGNQ
+1216 
-1226 ALSKVWYNP
+1226 YNP
-1235 NSGETSGLNFTANS
+1235 GGGATSGLNFFATS
-1249 NGGHHVIRHSGS
+1249 NGGQHVIRHSGT
-1261 AENLGSLIFDNEGAT
+1261 ADYAGALIFDNEGVRGT
-1276 GSKGDFAFTRKN
+1276 KGDFIFTQGN
-1288 FNENVKVFVDGELN
+1288 LNGQVKVHIDGEAN

>member
-28 KEDMLWM
+28 KENMLWM

-85 DLKVSQTEVV
+85 DLKVSQTDVV

-134 STIDGKVNSLNTKMS
+134 STIDGKVNTLNTKMN
-149 AVEQKVTPDAIIN
+149 AVEQKVTSDAIVN
-162 TVKASQ
+162 TVKTSQ

-177 TSTWEQ
+177 TTTWEQ
-183 KNDEIVA
+183 KNNEII
-190 TFKSSGGYNIL
+190 TSFKSSGGYNHIY
-201 RNGKATLDTSFWA
+201 NG
-214 SNGGGISRSTDSIY
+214 
-228 KTCFKTTLPSGIKYN
+228 CFKDGLKFWDKWGSPTLSTKVDTGNGYGHSLSIRTTANNQGVKQIINDLEVNKKYTF
-243 GEDNSGSVRL
+243 SA
-253 KNNTHYVYEAMI
+253 YVYTWANDDCGIQVKSGDFYYSSHTI
-265 KSSTVISGGSAAP
+265 KA
-278 LYFWCG
+278 
-284 ATATTTGQ
+284 
-292 SQCSIVDYQQA
+292 
-303 VPKTNTWTKCYV
+303 NTWTKLS
-315 HILTKA
+315 IPFTAKA
-321 SGEVWFTPFIYT
+321 TSAEVQLGRGSWGANGEHLYSAVQFEE
-333 GGSLTGDIWVTE
+333 GD
-345 ISLSESSISL
+345 LSTAW
-355 PYTPHPNEVYDG
+355 TPHPSEVYDG
-367 IVSID
+367 IIAMNKD
-372 KNGVTVSASNVN
+372 GITVSASNVN

-404 VFKVDRNGE
+404 VFKVDQNGE
-413 LSIKGKITVTSG
+413 LSIKGKITVVSG
-425 SQVPTNVLQGTIS
+425 STVPTNVLQGTIS
-438 NSQLATD
+438 NNQLDTA
-445 IKNDIAAGVNASSV
+445 IKNDIATGVNASSV
-459 ASAAQS
+459 ATAAQ
-465 VANAAQT
+465 NAA
-472 AANSAN
+472 N
-478 TKAENAQN
+478 TAQN

-495 TNAQNTANSAN
+495 TSAQKAANSASTKATNAENTANS
-506 TKAENAQST
+506 
-515 ASSVKTTVDN
+515 VKNTVDS
-525 NSNKWTQAYDNVK
+525 NSTKWTQAYDNVK

-546 TGSTTINGGF
+546 TGSTTINGGL

-587 TVENIANSNEKWLVR
+587 TVENIANSNEKWLVQ
-602 KNITRDTIISKWY
+602 KNVNRDTIISKWY

-625 SADIFTNAKGSPT
+625 SADIYTNAKGSPT
-638 NSTDAPEFRGVAI
+638 SSTNAPEFRGVAI
-651 AIFSESATGKKYYQF
+651 GIFSESAIGKMYYQF

-673 TGTSSGTVTLNS
+673 TGTSSGTITLSN
-685 DAIKFAIYIRFDA
+685 DAVRFAVYIQFDA
-698 FPTYSGTIKIKNATV
+698 YPTYSGTIKIKNATV
-713 NRMSN
+713 NRMAN

-770 STYLKYESG
+770 STYLKYEGG

-792 TTFPDEVQNSN
+792 TVFPDEVQNSN
-803 LTNSI
+803 LTDSI
-808 AESLSAANNALGLI
+808 SESLTAANNALGFI
-822 GPLQDTINNWSSISN
+822 KPLEDTINSWSSTSS

-857 DVKGLTVRHSTKNY
+857 DVKGLTVRHSTKNH

-882 SVDGNLQS
+882 SVDGKLQS

-936 IALKTNQG
+936 LAKETTAKKDFKGSNTENQCF
-944 TTGWDW
+944 T
-950 SLQTGGKTTSE
+950 LF
-961 VIEDGVKCC
+961 
-970 KLTRDNVASTGRSY
+970 KLDYTIVQNKQ
-984 ISYSHINR
+984 I
-992 SAYKPNT
+992 
-999 KYTVS
+999 TVS
-1004 FDVKAPTSTQLN
+1004 FDYEATANATGTFRVQTGGPFYTNLSDSVNVAKAPKGKIVKTLTVNTGNSTF
-1016 ISLKCEDSSNAI
+1016 NAAQVRLD
-1028 SNEAKT
+1028 NFNGT
-1034 TNLIANEWTKCSVV
+1034 
-1048 LTTLATLPSATN
+1048 LTIQN
-1060 QVLYITGMNSS
+1060 VKVEY
-1071 PGSTY
+1071 
-1076 IFKNLK
+1076 
-1082 IELGTEV
+1082 GTEV
-1089 TPWCPAKVEQTGDNI
+1089 TPWCPAKAEQTGDNI
-1104 RLWAGASYN
+1104 RIWAGATYS

-1126 ELFASKGTFSGKVIS
+1126 ELFASKGTFSGKVVS

-1148 IHLHDNAIVIDNA
+1148 IHLHDNAIVIDNS
-1161 VATLSEEG
+1161 VATLDEEG

-1176 LHDSGNPYIKL
+1176 LHDSGNPHIKL

-1201 NKIKYSHSSSKITTN
+1201 NKIKYKHSNNKLTMN
-1216 GATIEFNGNQ
+1216 GATLELTGAQ
-1226 ALSKVWYNP
+1226 ALSKITYNP
-1235 NSGETSGLNFTANS
+1235 GGGATSGLNFFATS
-1249 NGGHHVIRHSGS
+1249 NGGQHVIRHSGT
-1261 AENLGSLIFDNEGAT
+1261 ADYAGALIFDNEGVRGT
-1276 GSKGDFAFTRKN
+1276 KGDFVFTQGN
-1288 FNENVKVFVDGELN
+1288 LNGQVKVHIDGEAN

>member
-28 KEDMLWM
+28 KENMLWM

-70 LKKNTSEIQTLKNEI
+70 LSKTTSEIQTLKEEI
-85 DLKVSQTEVV
+85 DLKVSQTDVV
-95 NTVNTAINKTETKFN
+95 NTVNNAIQSSETKIN
-110 ESISDINI
+110 ETISDINI
-118 SLDGITNTVSR
+118 SLEGITNTVSR
-129 VESNV
+129 VETNV
-134 STIDGKVNSLNTKMS
+134 SAIDGKVSSLNTKMS
-149 AVEQKVTPDAIIN
+149 EVEQKVTPDAIVN
-162 TVKASQ
+162 EVKKSQ

-214 SNGGGISRSTDSIY
+214 NNGGGISRSTDSIY
-228 KTCFKTTLPSGIKYN
+228 KTCFKTALPSGIKYN
-243 GEDNSGSVRL
+243 GGDNGGSIRL

-265 KSSTVISGGSAAP
+265 KSSTAISGGSAAP
-278 LYFWCG
+278 LHFWCG
-284 ATATTTGQ
+284 ATATTSGQ

-303 VPKTNTWTKCYV
+303 VSKINTWTKCYV

-321 SGEVWFTPFIYT
+321 SGEVWFTPFIWT

-404 VFKVDRNGE
+404 VFRVDQNGE
-413 LSIKGKITVTSG
+413 LSIKGKITVVSG
-425 SQVPTNVLQGTIS
+425 STVPTSVLQGTIS
-438 NSQLATD
+438 NNQLDTA
-445 IKNDIAAGVNASSV
+445 IKNDIATGVNASNV
-459 ASAAQS
+459 ASAAQ
-465 VANAAQT
+465 NAAT
-472 AANSAN
+472 A
-478 TKAENAQN
+478 AQN

-495 TNAQNTANSAN
+495 TAAQNTANSAN

-515 ASSVKTTVDN
+515 ANSVKTTVDN
-525 NSNKWTQAYDNVK
+525 NSTKWTQAYDNVK

-546 TGSTTINGGF
+546 TGSTTINGGL

-602 KNITRDTIISKWY
+602 KTVTRDTIISKWY

-625 SADIFTNAKGSPT
+625 SADIFTNAKGSPS

-651 AIFSESATGKKYYQF
+651 GIFSESATGKRYYQY

-685 DAIKFAIYIRFDA
+685 DARKFAVYIQFEA
-698 FPTYSGTIKIKNATV
+698 YPTYSGTIKIKNATV

-743 TGILQS
+743 TGTLQS
-749 TNSKSRI
+749 TNSKSKI

-803 LTNSI
+803 LTDSI

-822 GPLQDTINNWSSISN
+822 RPLQDTVNNWSSVSN

-847 LTGSIKADTL
+847 LTGSIKANTL

-871 VTFAISAEGDV
+871 VTFAISAQGDV
-882 SVDGNLQS
+882 SVDGKLQS

-936 IALKTNQG
+936 LASKKTIKPHDI
-944 TTGWDW
+944 TTIDFSNFASNGSFIVEKAQEKANNGFNFDYGV
-950 SLQTGGKTTSE
+950 SYKANTYYTMKCNIQLISGSIKYIGKHCDLPATEFTMYLDGNKITDSTNVSSIFNDKQEHTLIYVYRTG
-961 VIEDGVKCC
+961 
-970 KLTRDNVASTGRSY
+970 
-984 ISYSHINR
+984 
-992 SAYKPNT
+992 
-999 KYTVS
+999 
-1004 FDVKAPTSTQLN
+1004 
-1016 ISLKCEDSSNAI
+1016 
-1028 SNEAKT
+1028 
-1034 TNLIANEWTKCSVV
+1034 
-1048 LTTLATLPSATN
+1048 ATLNNTSSGVN
-1060 QVLYITGMNSS
+1060 Q
-1071 PGSTY
+1071 TY
-1076 IFKNLK
+1076 VQPNKNDAPLK
-1082 IELGTEV
+1082 YKMKVSHLKLEEGTIN
-1089 TPWCPAKVEQTGDNI
+1089 TPWCPAKAEQTGDNI
-1104 RLWAGASYN
+1104 RIWAGATYS

-1126 ELFASKGTFSGKVIS
+1126 ELFASKGTFSGKVVS

-1148 IHLHDNAIVIDNA
+1148 IHLHDNAIVIDNS
-1161 VATLSEEG
+1161 VATLDEEG

-1176 LHDSGNPYIKL
+1176 LHDSGNPHIKL

-1201 NKIKYSHSSSKITTN
+1201 TKIKYKHSNNKLSMN
-1216 GATIEFNGNQ
+1216 GATLELAGPQ
-1226 ALSKVWYNP
+1226 ALSKITYNP
-1235 NSGETSGLNFTANS
+1235 GEGATSGLNFFATAN
-1249 NGGHHVIRHSGS
+1249 GGQHVIRHSGT
-1261 AENLGSLIFDNEGAT
+1261 ADNIGALIFDNEGVRGT
-1276 GSKGDFAFTRKN
+1276 KGDFIFTQGN
-1288 FNENVKVFVDGELN
+1288 LSGQVKVYIDGEAN

>member
-28 KEDMLWM
+28 KENMLWM

-85 DLKVSQTEVV
+85 DLKVSQTDVT
-95 NTVNTAINKTETKFN
+95 NTVNNAIKKTETKFN
-110 ESISDINI
+110 ESISDINV
-118 SLDGITNTVSR
+118 SLEGITNTVSR

-149 AVEQKVTPDAIIN
+149 AVEQKVTPDAIVN
-162 TVKASQ
+162 TVKTSQ

-228 KTCFKTTLPSGIKYN
+228 KTCFKTSLPSGIKY
-243 GEDNSGSVRL
+243 SGGDSDGSIRL

-265 KSSTVISGGSAAP
+265 KSSTAISGGSAAP
-278 LYFWCG
+278 LHFWCG

-404 VFKVDRNGE
+404 VFRVDQNGE
-413 LSIKGKITVTSG
+413 LNIKGKITVTSG

-445 IKNDIAAGVNASSV
+445 IKNDIATGVNASSV
-459 ASAAQS
+459 ASAAQNT
-465 VANAAQT
+465 ANAAQNT
-472 AANSAN
+472 ANSAN
-478 TKAENAQN
+478 TKATNAQNAANAAQN

-495 TNAQNTANSAN
+495 TNAQNAANSAN

-515 ASSVKTTVDN
+515 ANSVKTTVDN
-525 NSNKWTQAYDNVK
+525 NSTKWTQAYDNVK

-546 TGSTTINGGF
+546 TGSTTINGGL

-602 KNITRDTIISKWY
+602 KTVTRDTIISKWY

-638 NSTDAPEFRGVAI
+638 NSTNAPEFRGVAI
-651 AIFSESATGKKYYQF
+651 GIFSESATGKRYYQY

-673 TGTSSGTVTLNS
+673 TGTSSGTITLNS
-685 DAIKFAIYIRFDA
+685 DARKFAVYIQFDA
-698 FPTYSGTIKIKNATV
+698 YPTYSGTIKIKNATV

-803 LTNSI
+803 LTDSI

-822 GPLQDTINNWSSISN
+822 RPLQDTINSWSSTSN

-857 DVKGLTVRHSTKNY
+857 DVKGLTVRHSTKNH
-871 VTFAISAEGDV
+871 VTFAISAQGDV
-882 SVDGNLQS
+882 SVDGKLQS

-936 IALKTNQG
+936 VLVKTGTPQTRQVNSPSGYVVWDPYFTKDKKTLSQLGFKEGETLALSF
-944 TTGWDW
+944 DW
-950 SLQTGGKTTSE
+950 EISKNDTLAFTYGDFRAEFVGEGGYKGPIK
-961 VIEDGVKCC
+961 VP
-970 KLTRDNVASTGRSY
+970 VAQFSS
-984 ISYSHINR
+984 S
-992 SAYKPNT
+992 NT
-999 KYTVS
+999 KGHMTATVKLNATMIQS
-1004 FDVKAPTSTQLN
+1004 YGLRIRVDNSVLNLTLSNVKMEKGS
-1016 ISLKCEDSSNAI
+1016 
-1028 SNEAKT
+1028 EA
-1034 TNLIANEWTKCSVV
+1034 
-1048 LTTLATLPSATN
+1048 
-1060 QVLYITGMNSS
+1060 
-1071 PGSTY
+1071 
-1076 IFKNLK
+1076 
-1082 IELGTEV
+1082 
-1089 TPWCPAKVEQTGDNI
+1089 TPWCPAKSEQTGDNI
-1104 RLWAGASYN
+1104 RIWAGATYN
-1113 GRESAPFR
+1113 SRESAPFR

-1126 ELFASKGTFSGKVIS
+1126 ELFASKGTFSGKVVS

-1148 IHLHDNAIVIDNA
+1148 IHLHDNAIVIDNS
-1161 VATLSEEG
+1161 VATLDEEG

-1176 LHDSGNPYIKL
+1176 LHDSGNPHIKL

-1201 NKIKYSHSSSKITTN
+1201 TKIKYKHSNNKLSMN
-1216 GATIEFNGNQ
+1216 GATLELAGPQ
-1226 ALSKVWYNP
+1226 ALSKITYNP
-1235 NSGETSGLNFTANS
+1235 GEGATSGLNFFATAN
-1249 NGGHHVIRHSGS
+1249 GGQHVIRHSGT
-1261 AENLGSLIFDNEGAT
+1261 ADNLGALIFDNEGVRGT
-1276 GSKGDFAFTRKN
+1276 KGDFIFTQGN
-1288 FNENVKVFVDGELN
+1288 LSGQVKVYIDGEAN

>member
-28 KEDMLWM
+28 KENMLWM

-110 ESISDINI
+110 ESISDINV
-118 SLDGITNTVSR
+118 SLEGITNTVSR

-134 STIDGKVNSLNTKMS
+134 STIDGKVNTLNTKMNT
-149 AVEQKVTPDAIIN
+149 VEQKVTPDAIVN
-162 TVKASQ
+162 TVKTSQ

-201 RNGKATLDTSFWA
+201 RNGKATLDTSFWTN
-214 SNGGGISRSTDSIY
+214 NGGGISRSTDSIY
-228 KTCFKTTLPSGIKYN
+228 KTCFKTSLPSGIKY
-243 GEDNSGSVRL
+243 SGGDSDGSIRL

-265 KSSTVISGGSAAP
+265 KSSTAISGGSAAP
-278 LYFWCG
+278 LHFWCG
-284 ATATTTGQ
+284 ATATTAGQ

-404 VFKVDRNGE
+404 VFKVDQNGE
-413 LSIKGKITVTSG
+413 LNIKGKITVVSG

-438 NSQLATD
+438 NNQLATD
-445 IKNDIAAGVNASSV
+445 IKNDIATGVNASSV
-459 ASAAQS
+459 ASAAQNA
-465 VANAAQT
+465 ANA
-472 AANSAN
+472 
-478 TKAENAQN
+478 AQN

-495 TNAQNTANSAN
+495 TSAQNAANSAN
-506 TKAENAQST
+506 TKATNAENT
-515 ASSVKTTVDN
+515 ANSVKNTVDN
-525 NSNKWTQAYDNVK
+525 NSTKWTQAYDNVK

-546 TGSTTINGGF
+546 TGSTTINGGL

-587 TVENIANSNEKWLVR
+587 TVENIANSNEKWLVQ
-602 KNITRDTIISKWY
+602 KNVNRDTIISKWY

-625 SADIFTNAKGSPT
+625 SADIYTNAKGSPS
-638 NSTDAPEFRGVAI
+638 NSTNAPEFRGVAI

-673 TGTSSGTVTLNS
+673 TGTSSGTITLNS
-685 DAIKFAIYIRFDA
+685 DAIKFAVYIQFDA

-713 NRMSN
+713 NRMAN

-822 GPLQDTINNWSSISN
+822 KPLQDTINDWSSISN

-882 SVDGNLQS
+882 SVDGKLQS

-936 IALKTNQG
+936 LATGTANILEIKGYNTTNQTAQPWG
-944 TTGWDW
+944 LVS
-950 SLQTGGKTTSE
+950 SL
-961 VIEDGVKCC
+961 V
-970 KLTRDNVASTGRSY
+970 N
-984 ISYSHINR
+984 NR
-992 SAYKPNT
+992 KI
-999 KYTVS
+999 TVS
-1004 FDVKAPTSTQLN
+1004 FDYETT
-1016 ISLKCEDSSNAI
+1016 SNATGTFYFQCGGPFYGELSPKKDVSKEPKGHLVNTI
-1028 SNEAKT
+1028 DINTGDKDFSKVSIRLDNFNGT
-1034 TNLIANEWTKCSVV
+1034 
-1048 LTTLATLPSATN
+1048 LTIKN
-1060 QVLYITGMNSS
+1060 
-1071 PGSTY
+1071 
-1076 IFKNLK
+1076 FKV
-1082 IELGTEV
+1082 ELGSQS
-1089 TPWCPAKVEQTGDNI
+1089 TPWCPAKSEQTGNNI
-1104 RLWAGASYN
+1104 RIWAGATYS

-1148 IHLHDNAIVIDNA
+1148 IHLHDNAIVIDNS
-1161 VATLSEEG
+1161 VATLDEDG

-1176 LHDSGNPYIKL
+1176 RHDSGNPHIKL

-1201 NKIKYSHSSSKITTN
+1201 NKIKYKHSDNKLLMN
-1216 GATIEFNGNQ
+1216 GATLELAGPQ
-1226 ALSKVWYNP
+1226 ALSKITYNP
-1235 NSGETSGLNFTANS
+1235 GEGATSGLNFFATAN
-1249 NGGHHVIRHSGS
+1249 GGQHVIRHSGS

-1288 FNENVKVFVDGELN
+1288 FNENVKVFVDGEAN

>member
-35 NTGVNPPVLMVY
+35 NTGVNPPVLMIY

-134 STIDGKVNSLNTKMS
+134 STIDGKVDTLNTKMS
-149 AVEQKVTPDAIIN
+149 AVEQKVTPDAIVN
-162 TVKASQ
+162 TVKTSQ

-214 SNGGGISRSTDSIY
+214 NNGGGISRSTDNIY
-228 KTCFKTTLPSGIKYN
+228 KTCFKTSLPSGIKY
-243 GEDNSGSVRL
+243 SGGDSDGSIRL

-265 KSSTVISGGSAAP
+265 KSSTAISGGSTIP
-278 LYFWCG
+278 LHFWCG
-284 ATATTTGQ
+284 ATAATAGL

-404 VFKVDRNGE
+404 VFKVDQNGE
-413 LSIKGKITVTSG
+413 LNIKGKITVVSG

-445 IKNDIAAGVNASSV
+445 IKNDIATGVNASSV
-459 ASAAQS
+459 ATAAQ
-465 VANAAQT
+465 NAAT
-472 AANSAN
+472 A
-478 TKAENAQN
+478 AQN

-495 TNAQNTANSAN
+495 TSAQNTANSAN
-506 TKAENAQST
+506 TKATNAENT
-515 ASSVKTTVDN
+515 ANSVKNTVDS
-525 NSNKWTQAYDNVK
+525 NSTKWTQAYDNVK

-546 TGSTTINGGF
+546 TGSTTINGGL

-587 TVENIANSNEKWLVR
+587 TVENIANSNEKWLVQ
-602 KNITRDTIISKWY
+602 KNVNRDTIISKWY

-625 SADIFTNAKGSPT
+625 SADIYTNAKGSPT
-638 NSTDAPEFRGVAI
+638 NSTNAPEFRGVAI
-651 AIFSESATGKKYYQF
+651 GIFSESATGKKYYQF

-685 DAIKFAIYIRFDA
+685 DAIKFAIYIQFDA
-698 FPTYSGTIKIKNATV
+698 YPTYSGTIKIKNATV

-808 AESLSAANNALGLI
+808 SESLSAANNALGLI
-822 GPLQDTINNWSSISN
+822 RPLQDTVNNWSSVSN

-847 LTGSIKADTL
+847 LTGSIKANTL

-882 SVDGNLQS
+882 SVDGKLQS

-944 TTGWDW
+944 TTGWGW
-950 SLQTGGKTTSE
+950 GLQSGGKTISE
-961 VIEDGVKCC
+961 VVEDGIRCC
-970 KLTRDNVASTGRSY
+970 KLTRDNVASTGWSY

-992 SAYKPNT
+992 SVYKPNT

-1004 FDVKAPTSTQLN
+1004 FDVKASTSTQLN
-1016 ISLKCEDSSNAI
+1016 IILRRGNSSDPLT
-1028 SNEAKT
+1028 NEAKT
-1034 TNLIANEWTKCSVV
+1034 VNLNTNDWTKCSVT
-1048 LTTLATLPSATN
+1048 LTTLATLPATSD
-1060 QVLYITGMNSS
+1060 QVLYITGMDSS

-1076 IFKNLK
+1076 VFKNLK
-1082 IELGTEV
+1082 IELGTEA
-1089 TPWCPAKVEQTGDNI
+1089 TPWCPAKAEQTGDNI
-1104 RLWAGASYN
+1104 RIWAGATYS
-1113 GRESAPFR
+1113 GRDNAPFR

-1126 ELFASKGTFSGKVIS
+1126 ELFASKGTFSGKVVS

-1148 IHLHDNAIVIDNA
+1148 IHLHDNAIVIDNSI
-1161 VATLSEEG
+1161 ATLDEDG

-1176 LHDSGNPYIKL
+1176 RHDSGNPHIKL

-1201 NKIKYSHSSSKITTN
+1201 NKIKYKHSDNKLLMN
-1216 GATIEFNGNQ
+1216 GATLELAGPQ
-1226 ALSKVWYNP
+1226 ALSKITYNP
-1235 NSGETSGLNFTANS
+1235 GEGVTSGLNFFATT
-1249 NGGHHVIRHSGS
+1249 NGGQHVIRHSG
-1261 AENLGSLIFDNEGAT
+1261 AADNIGALIFDNEGVRGT
-1276 GSKGDFAFTRKN
+1276 KGDFVFTQGN
-1288 FNENVKVFVDGELN
+1288 FNGQAKVHIDGEAN

>member
-28 KEDMLWM
+28 KENMLWM
-35 NTGVNPPVLMVY
+35 NTGANPPVLMVY

-85 DLKVSQTEVV
+85 DLKVSQTDVT
-95 NTVNTAINKTETKFN
+95 NTVNTAIKKTETKFN

-118 SLDGITNTVSR
+118 SLEGITNTVSR

-134 STIDGKVNSLNTKMS
+134 STIDGKVDSLNTKMS
-149 AVEQKVTPDAIIN
+149 AVEQKVTPDAIVN
-162 TVKASQ
+162 TVKTSQ

-177 TSTWEQ
+177 TTAWEQ
-183 KNDEIVA
+183 KNNEII
-190 TFKSSGGYNIL
+190 TSFKSSGGYNHIY
-201 RNGKATLDTSFWA
+201 NG
-214 SNGGGISRSTDSIY
+214 
-228 KTCFKTTLPSGIKYN
+228 CFKDGLKFWDKWGSPTLSTKVDTGNGYGHSLSIRTTAVNQGVKQIINDLEVNKKYTF
-243 GEDNSGSVRL
+243 SA
-253 KNNTHYVYEAMI
+253 YVYTWANDDCGIQVKSGDFYYGSRTI
-265 KSSTVISGGSAAP
+265 KA
-278 LYFWCG
+278 
-284 ATATTTGQ
+284 
-292 SQCSIVDYQQA
+292 
-303 VPKTNTWTKCYV
+303 NTWTKLY
-315 HILTKA
+315 ITFTAKA
-321 SGEVWFTPFIYT
+321 TSAEVQLGRGNWGANGEHLYSAVQFEE
-333 GGSLTGDIWVTE
+333 GD
-345 ISLSESSISL
+345 LSTAW
-355 PYTPHPNEVYDG
+355 TPHPSEVYDG
-367 IVSID
+367 IIAMN
-372 KNGVTVSASNVN
+372 KEGITVSASNVN

-404 VFKVDRNGE
+404 VFKVDQNGE
-413 LSIKGKITVTSG
+413 LNIKGKITVVSG

-438 NSQLATD
+438 NNQLATD
-445 IKNDIAAGVNASSV
+445 IKNDIATGVNASSV
-459 ASAAQS
+459 ATAAQNA
-465 VANAAQT
+465 ANA
-472 AANSAN
+472 
-478 TKAENAQN
+478 AQN

-495 TNAQNTANSAN
+495 TSAQNAANSAN
-506 TKAENAQST
+506 TKATNAENT
-515 ASSVKTTVDN
+515 ANSVKNTVDS
-525 NSNKWTQAYDNVK
+525 NSTKWTQAYDNVK

-546 TGSTTINGGF
+546 TGSTTINGGL

-587 TVENIANSNEKWLVR
+587 TVENIANSNEKWLVQ
-602 KNITRDTIISKWY
+602 KTVTRDTIISKWY

-625 SADIFTNAKGSPT
+625 SADIFTNAKGSPS
-638 NSTDAPEFRGVAI
+638 NSTNAPEFRGVAI
-651 AIFSESATGKKYYQF
+651 GIFSESATGKKYYQF

-685 DAIKFAIYIRFDA
+685 DAIKFAVYIQFDA
-698 FPTYSGTIKIKNATV
+698 YPTYSGTIKIKNATV

-728 TNKITANGISAQVIK
+728 TNKITTNGISAQVIK

-803 LTNSI
+803 LTDSI

-822 GPLQDTINNWSSISN
+822 RPLQDTVNNWSSVSN

-871 VTFAISAEGDV
+871 VTFAISAQGDV
-882 SVDGNLQS
+882 SVDGKLQS

-944 TTGWDW
+944 TTGWNW
-950 SLQTGGKTTSE
+950 SLNTGGKTISE
-961 VIEDGVKCC
+961 VIEDGIRCC
-970 KLTRDNVASTGRSY
+970 KLTRDNVASTGWSY

-992 SAYKPNT
+992 SVYKPNT

-1004 FDVKAPTSTQLN
+1004 FDVKASTSTQLN
-1016 ISLKCEDSSNAI
+1016 IILRRGNSSDPLT
-1028 SNEAKT
+1028 NEAKT
-1034 TNLIANEWTKCSVV
+1034 VNLNTNDWTKCSVT
-1048 LTTLATLPSATN
+1048 LTTLATLPATSD
-1060 QVLYITGMNSS
+1060 QVLYITGMDSS

-1082 IELGTEV
+1082 IELGSEA
-1089 TPWCPAKVEQTGDNI
+1089 TPWCPAKAEQTGDNI
-1104 RLWAGASYN
+1104 RIWAGATYS

-1126 ELFASKGTFSGKVIS
+1126 ELFASKGTFSGKVVS

-1148 IHLHDNAIVIDNA
+1148 IHLHDNAIVIDNS
-1161 VATLSEEG
+1161 VATLDEDG

-1176 LHDSGNPYIKL
+1176 RHDSGNPHIKL
-1187 DPSLAQFNVDVNLG
+1187 DSSLAQFNVDVNLG
-1201 NKIKYSHSSSKITTN
+1201 NKIKYKHSDNKLLMN
-1216 GATIEFNGNQ
+1216 GATLELAGPQ
-1226 ALSKVWYNP
+1226 ALSKITYNP
-1235 NSGETSGLNFTANS
+1235 GGGATSGLNFFATS
-1249 NGGHHVIRHSGS
+1249 NGGQHVIRHSGTS
-1261 AENLGSLIFDNEGAT
+1261 EYAGALIFDNEGVQGT
-1276 GSKGDFAFTRKN
+1276 KGDFIFTQGN
-1288 FNENVKVFVDGELN
+1288 LNGQVKVYIDGEAN

>member
-28 KEDMLWM
+28 KENMLWM

-110 ESISDINI
+110 ESISDINV
-118 SLDGITNTVSR
+118 SLEGITNTVSR

-134 STIDGKVNSLNTKMS
+134 SAIDGKVNTLNTKMNT
-149 AVEQKVTPDAIIN
+149 VEQKVTPDAIVN
-162 TVKASQ
+162 TVKTSQ

-177 TSTWEQ
+177 TTTWEQ
-183 KNDEIVA
+183 KNNEII
-190 TFKSSGGYNIL
+190 TSFKSSGGYNHIY
-201 RNGKATLDTSFWA
+201 NG
-214 SNGGGISRSTDSIY
+214 
-228 KTCFKTTLPSGIKYN
+228 CFKDGLKFWDKWGSPTLSTKVDTGNGYGHSLSIRTTAVNQGVKQIINDLEVNKKYTF
-243 GEDNSGSVRL
+243 SA
-253 KNNTHYVYEAMI
+253 YVYTWANDDCGIQVKSGDFYYSSHTI
-265 KSSTVISGGSAAP
+265 KA
-278 LYFWCG
+278 
-284 ATATTTGQ
+284 
-292 SQCSIVDYQQA
+292 
-303 VPKTNTWTKCYV
+303 NTWTKLY
-315 HILTKA
+315 ITFTAKA
-321 SGEVWFTPFIYT
+321 TSAEVQLGRGSWGANGEHLYSAVQFEE
-333 GGSLTGDIWVTE
+333 GD
-345 ISLSESSISL
+345 LSTAW
-355 PYTPHPNEVYDG
+355 TPHPSEVYDG
-367 IVSID
+367 IIAMN
-372 KNGVTVSASNVN
+372 KEGITVSASNVN

-404 VFKVDRNGE
+404 VFKVDQNGE
-413 LSIKGKITVTSG
+413 LNIKGKITVVSG

-438 NSQLATD
+438 NNQLATD
-445 IKNDIAAGVNASSV
+445 IKNDIATGVNASSV
-459 ASAAQS
+459 ATAAQNA
-465 VANAAQT
+465 ANA
-472 AANSAN
+472 
-478 TKAENAQN
+478 AQN

-495 TNAQNTANSAN
+495 TSAQNAANSAN
-506 TKAENAQST
+506 TKATNAENT
-515 ASSVKTTVDN
+515 ANSVKNTVDN
-525 NSNKWTQAYDNVK
+525 NSTKWTQAYDNVK

-546 TGSTTINGGF
+546 TGSTTINGGL

-587 TVENIANSNEKWLVR
+587 TVENIANSNEKWLVQ
-602 KNITRDTIISKWY
+602 KTVTRDTIISKWY

-638 NSTDAPEFRGVAI
+638 NSTNAPEFRGVAI

-673 TGTSSGTVTLNS
+673 TGTSSGTITLNS
-685 DAIKFAIYIRFDA
+685 DAIKFAVYIQFDA

-713 NRMSN
+713 NRMAN

-822 GPLQDTINNWSSISN
+822 KPLQDTINDWSSISN

-882 SVDGNLQS
+882 SVDGKLQS

-936 IALKTNQG
+936 LATGTANILEIKGYNTTNQTAQPWG
-944 TTGWDW
+944 LVS
-950 SLQTGGKTTSE
+950 SL
-961 VIEDGVKCC
+961 V
-970 KLTRDNVASTGRSY
+970 N
-984 ISYSHINR
+984 NR
-992 SAYKPNT
+992 KI
-999 KYTVS
+999 TVS
-1004 FDVKAPTSTQLN
+1004 FDYETT
-1016 ISLKCEDSSNAI
+1016 SNATGTFYFQCGGPFYGELSPKKDVSKEPKGHLVNTI
-1028 SNEAKT
+1028 DINTGDKDFSKVSIRLDNFNGT
-1034 TNLIANEWTKCSVV
+1034 
-1048 LTTLATLPSATN
+1048 LTIKN
-1060 QVLYITGMNSS
+1060 
-1071 PGSTY
+1071 
-1076 IFKNLK
+1076 FKV
-1082 IELGTEV
+1082 ELGSQS
-1089 TPWCPAKVEQTGDNI
+1089 TPWCPAKSEQTGNNI
-1104 RLWAGASYN
+1104 RIWAGATYS

-1148 IHLHDNAIVIDNA
+1148 IHLHDNAIVIDNS
-1161 VATLSEEG
+1161 VATLDEDG

-1176 LHDSGNPYIKL
+1176 RHDSGNPHIKL

-1201 NKIKYSHSSSKITTN
+1201 NKIKYKHSDNKLLMN
-1216 GATIEFNGNQ
+1216 GATLELAGPQ
-1226 ALSKVWYNP
+1226 ALSKITYNP
-1235 NSGETSGLNFTANS
+1235 GEGATSGLNFFATAN
-1249 NGGHHVIRHSGS
+1249 GGQHVIRHSGS

-1288 FNENVKVFVDGELN
+1288 FNENVKVFVDGEAN